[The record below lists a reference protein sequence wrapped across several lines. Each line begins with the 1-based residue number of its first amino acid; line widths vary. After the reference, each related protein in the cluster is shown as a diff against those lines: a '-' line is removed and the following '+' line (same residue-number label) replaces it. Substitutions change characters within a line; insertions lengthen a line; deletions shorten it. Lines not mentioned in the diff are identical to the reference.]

1 MKKLTLVPSL
11 VLLFILISCNMQGQK
26 FSKLDKSPMDIAS
39 YPSIHD
45 DSNTQ
50 IKIIY
55 SRPQLK
61 GRALSDL
68 IPNDKV
74 WRTGAN
80 EATEIIFYKNMK
92 FEEHKI
98 KAGTYTLAT
107 IPGEKEW
114 VIILSSGVNVWGAY
128 SYKEEKDIARV
139 TVPISKGNDVLEAF
153 SIALEKSEKGVD
165 MILGWDTLRV
175 RVPFEG

>member
-11 VLLFILISCNMQGQK
+11 VLLFILISCNIQGQM
-26 FSKLDKSPMDIAS
+26 FSKLDKSPMDITS

-61 GRALSDL
+61 GRALTDL
-68 IPNDKV
+68 VPNDKV

-80 EATEIIFYKNMK
+80 EATEIIFYKNVK
-92 FEEHKI
+92 FGKNKI
-98 KAGTYTLAT
+98 EAGTYTLVA

-128 SYKEEKDIARV
+128 SYKEANDIARIK
-139 TVPISKGNDVLEAF
+139 VPVNKGDEVLEAL
-153 SIALEKSEKGVD
+153 SIALEKSDLGVD

-175 RVPFEG
+175 RIPFED